1 MMPKK
6 PFESLSPESKQKV
19 RDYAIFYEDILNRRT
34 FLVNKEAKIQLVYQ
48 NVLIIYQVKSTYYSA
63 NFTKIQ
69 FFRFPMTE
77 LLYKESD
84 FLGKVSPSS
93 RWIGGI
99 LLQVLTSVT
108 SSLSATL
115 SVVKVDVQNIIYI
128 IKYINIDKYFSDH
141 EI

>member
-19 RDYAIFYEDILNRRT
+19 REYAILYENILNRRT
-34 FLVNKEAKIQLVYQ
+34 FLVNKEAKIQLVFQ
-48 NVLIIYQVKSTYYSA
+48 NVLIIYQVKSTYYSD

-69 FFRFPMTE
+69 FVRFPMTE